1 MSLNHCPDCRRLCFV
16 ASTYCPSC
24 EASFR
29 PGELRAAAAA
39 EEKSFMRRGNI
50 MFLVPFVSALAV
62 LAVLLVWA

>member
-1 MSLNHCPDCRRLCFV
+1 MSLTNCPHCRRLCFV

-29 PGELRAAAAA
+29 PGELRAAAA

-62 LAVLLVWA
+62 SAVLLMRS